1 MFKKDCFFRNGVTNL
16 NTHERQFIKLD
27 DVGIFS
33 TTHAEDAAE
42 ICQLIANLKILQP
55 EFINKPKPKITDG
68 CACCGGNVIA
78 FQCCDLFEEVLAVE
92 IDYDRCEYYLR
103 NNINVVRKFRENSV
117 PTMAICGNIIELSRW
132 ITQDV
137 IFLDPPWGGPDYK
150 NKTKISLYLSGF
162 KISKVVKEIFNNEKS
177 REHKTKC
184 IILKVPQNF
193 DIDTMIDELHN
204 EEICLLKSFQK
215 FELYVVYP
223 TMEFHPPAPLTQGS
237 LLAIDGP
244 NGGYITSSRSSGGG
258 NSVMTELK
266 EIVCLK

>member
-1 MFKKDCFFRNGVTNL
+1 MFKKDCFFRNGVTNF
-16 NTHERQFIKLD
+16 NTHERQLINLD

-42 ICQLIANLKILQP
+42 ICKLIANLKILQP
-55 EFINKPKPKITDG
+55 EFINKPKPSITDG

-78 FQCCDLFEEVLAVE
+78 FQCCDLFEKVLAVE

-103 NNINVVRKFRENSV
+103 NNINVVKKIRENSI
-117 PTMAICGNIIELSRW
+117 PTVALCDDIIKLSPW

-150 NKTKISLYLSGF
+150 NKTKISLFLSGF
-162 KISKVVKEIFNNEKS
+162 NISTVVKNIFLQEKNKGN
-177 REHKTKC
+177 KTKC
-184 IILKVPQNF
+184 IVLKVPQNF
-193 DIDTMIDELHN
+193 DMDYMIDDLHN
-204 EEICLLKSFQK
+204 EEICLLKSFKK
-215 FELYVVYP
+215 FDVYVIYP
-223 TMEFHPPAPLTQGS
+223 NRKFHPPAPLTQGS

-244 NGGYITSSRSSGGG
+244 NGGYISSSKSSGAGISAI
-258 NSVMTELK
+258 NELN